1 MRKLKNFLKAAEIA
15 AGTGMFL
22 LDQANRYAPR
32 KMRSKLGDSME
43 DLADRA
49 KDAYDVIADRVSGV
63 TRRNDEHEG
72 LWHFV
77 RFAAGVG
84 IGIGIGMLMAPD
96 TGEQTRSRIA
106 EKAQEIGG
114 NVRQKFNQEAQRFN
128 QEGLRATGTGD

>member
-22 LDQANRYAPR
+22 LDQANRYTPR
-32 KMRSKLGDSME
+32 SVRSKLSDSVD
-43 DLADRA
+43 DLRDRA
-49 KDAYDVIADRVSGV
+49 KDAYDMVAERVSSA

-72 LWHFV
+72 LWNVV

-114 NVRQKFNQEAQRFN
+114 NVRQKFNQEARRYN

>member
-49 KDAYDVIADRVSGV
+49 KDAYAVIADRVSGV
-63 TRRNDEHEG
+63 SRRNDEHDG
-72 LWHFV
+72 LWNFV

-96 TGEQTRSRIA
+96 TGEQTRNRIA

-114 NVRQKFNQEAQRFN
+114 NVRQKFNQEAQRF
-128 QEGLRATGTGD
+128 QREGLPATGTGD